1 MLTSLV
7 RLAIYKQTILSWC
20 FMNGVA
26 LLGNVSALSPTHGV
40 AGDQARRNSTFVVA
54 LAVLAFAIY
63 ACTVFT
69 LPQVR
74 NTPAC
79 CESSGIAAA
88 ISNIKYGAPLGSLYS
103 GVFSYFDDR
112 IQEPLSLAL
121 EQAQRPET
129 GLPATPP
136 GALYATTRD
145 GNGVGYALVATAAFR
160 LFGIHAWALQLT
172 MLLLMAL
179 SAAAFLWRFHTAA
192 FAGVVTLYFTALTVM
207 LFTSL
212 VWDPQWQFG
221 IAVGG
226 LRYFS
231 LVGVLPLFHI
241 LLTLVDPRPLQRE
254 TATRDAALLALQTAI
269 FLLTVLVRGS
279 TLPQVAGIALVC
291 MVLAWRRRRKT
302 EQLRALLGRLAVI
315 GLASIAGLS
324 AVAAAVPGEYL
335 TEGRFG
341 PTIWE
346 RVTQGLGT
354 NPAWPFAGVD
364 EIFDCKEFMPQGFQP
379 GTGDDNGHCIW
390 FDYVLKHHIPIETAG
405 DKVLGGSY
413 ETAMREAFFKIV
425 ARYPAEVLKTFVY
438 YKPQRIVTS
447 MSRSMRFNF
456 GGDQSRARHPAG
468 PPVVPYP
475 PLAIGLLFVSL
486 AVALSHFG
494 IGAVSTAELSP
505 VVGVTVLLAA
515 FTLPTYFAVWASPPV
530 SADLLL
536 YCLFGLGLA
545 AGAMLV
551 GARSALLPRGH
562 GIRLPVA
569 EKKR

>member
-1 MLTSLV
+1 M
-7 RLAIYKQTILSWC
+7 
-20 FMNGVA
+20 A
-26 LLGNVSALSPTHGV
+26 LLSDVSAMSATDGV
-40 AGDQARRNSTFVVA
+40 AGNQARRNAMFAVA
-54 LAVLAFAIY
+54 PAFLAFAIY
-63 ACTVFT
+63 ACAVFT

-74 NTPAC
+74 NSLAC

-88 ISNIKYGAPLGSLYS
+88 ISDIKYGTPLGSLYS

-112 IQEPLSLAL
+112 IYEPLSRTL
-121 EQAQRPET
+121 EQAQVPGT
-129 GLPATPP
+129 GLPATPS
-136 GALYATTRD
+136 GTLYTTTRD
-145 GNGVGYALVATAAFR
+145 GNGVGYPLVATAAFR

-179 SAAAFLWRFHTAA
+179 SAAAFLWRFHGAA

-241 LLTLVDPRPLQRE
+241 LLTLVDPSPPRRE
-254 TATRDAALLALQTAI
+254 TATRDTVLLALQTAI
-269 FLLTVLVRGS
+269 FLLSVLVRGS
-279 TLPQVAGIALVC
+279 TLPQVIGIALVC
-291 MVLAWRRRRKT
+291 MVLAWKRRRKT
-302 EQLRALLGRLAVI
+302 EQLRALLGKLAVI
-315 GLASIAGLS
+315 GLASIAGLG
-324 AVAAAVPGEYL
+324 AVAAAVPREYL

-341 PTIWE
+341 PTIWG

-354 NPAWPFAGVD
+354 NPAWPFAGVN

-413 ETAMREAFFKIV
+413 ETAMREAFFKIA

-486 AVALSHFG
+486 AVALVHFG
-494 IGAVSTAELSP
+494 IGAVSTAELSR
-505 VVGVTVLLAA
+505 VAGVTFLLAA
-515 FTLPTYFAVWASPPV
+515 FTLPTYFAVWATPPV

-536 YCLFGLGLA
+536 YCLFALGLT
-545 AGAMLV
+545 AGAILV
-551 GARSALLPRGH
+551 GVRSVLQLYIH
-562 GIRLPVA
+562 GVRVPVA
-569 EKKR
+569 EKIR